1 MFKNLKLG
9 TKLILVGSVIL
20 LVPLAT
26 VGFFA
31 VKKATQ
37 GLTNIEYEQLAAV
50 TSTLAN
56 GIDNTLKSETKVV
69 IDLAVD
75 STTVTA
81 AASVAAKGLSNS
93 QAEVAE
99 LNEKLR
105 VFSQTPG
112 LRDNSQVVL
121 TADATGK
128 VIAASDPSYLGI
140 SIAERDYF
148 KDAIAGK
155 VNIGK
160 ADINKVTKAP
170 FVPIASPIY
179 SGGRVVGVISN
190 TLDIGYLSEFIVNIR
205 TGKTGYAY
213 MTDKSGIIIA
223 HPVKEHVMVLDQ
235 TRLKGMEAI
244 TEKMLSGQSGVEHYV
259 FEGIPKTAGFA
270 SVEAT
275 GWSVCLSLPNEEF
288 LAPARDVRNVVFI
301 AAVLFFGV
309 AFAVFFLFARSITK
323 ALRKGV
329 DLAVR
334 VAEGD
339 LTADIDVVQKDEI
352 GMLAEAMRN
361 MIRKLRAIVADVHAA
376 AANVAAGSE
385 QMSSTA
391 EEMSQGASEQA
402 SAAEEASS
410 SMEQMASNIRQ
421 NADNA
426 QQTEKIAVKSAQDAK
441 EGGQAVDET
450 VSAMRTIAE
459 KIAIVEEIA
468 RQTDLLALNAAIE
481 AARAGEHGKG
491 FAVVAAAVRRLAERS
506 AEAAG
511 EISKLSVNSVE
522 VAEKAGKLL
531 SQIVPDIQK
540 TSQLVQE
547 ITAASNEQNAGADQI
562 NAAIQ
567 QLNQVVQQNASAAE
581 EMSSTSEELSSQA
594 LQLQETIAFFKID
607 DTGVSKA
614 VQAQAAADTKKKIT
628 AGKAQVAHLSH
639 HDALKAPVGKISNG
653 PKPAGV
659 ILSLGE
665 ADTRGD
671 YKDEEFERY

>member
-9 TKLILVGSVIL
+9 TKLILVGSLIL
-20 LVPLAT
+20 LVPLST

-31 VKKATQ
+31 VKKAAQ
-37 GLTNIEYEQLAAV
+37 GLTNIENEQLAAV
-50 TSTLAN
+50 TATLAH
-56 GIDNTLKSETKVV
+56 GVDNALEGEKKLVL
-69 IDLAVD
+69 DLAVG
-75 STTVTA
+75 TTTIRA
-81 AASVAAKGLSNS
+81 AAAVAAKGLSSS

-99 LNEKLR
+99 LNEKFR
-105 VFSQTPG
+105 VFGQTPG

-121 TADATGK
+121 ATDATGK
-128 VIAASDPSYLGI
+128 IIAASDPSYLGV
-140 SIAERDYF
+140 SIGERDYF
-148 KDAIAGK
+148 KDALAGK

-160 ADINKVTKAP
+160 AGLNKVTNAP
-170 FVPIASPIY
+170 FIPIAAPIY
-179 SGGRVVGVISN
+179 SDGRVVGVVSN
-190 TLDIGYLSEFIVNIR
+190 TLDIGHLNDFIINTK
-205 TGKTGYAY
+205 TGQTGYAF
-213 MTDKSGIIIA
+213 MIDKNGIIIA
-223 HPVKEHVMVLDQ
+223 HPVRENVMKLDL
-235 TRLKGMEAI
+235 TTLRGMEEI
-244 TEKMLSGQSGVEHYV
+244 TKKMMAGQSGVDHYV
-259 FEGIPKTAGFA
+259 FEGVPKTGGFA
-270 SVEAT
+270 QVKST
-275 GWSVCLSLPNEEF
+275 GWSVGLSLPDEEF
-288 LAPARDVRNVVFI
+288 LAPARDVRNIVFAI
-301 AAVLFFGV
+301 AAIFFAA

-329 DLAVR
+329 DLAVK

-352 GMLAEAMRN
+352 GQLAEAMRN
-361 MIRKLRAIVADVHAA
+361 MIKKLRAIVADVHTAA
-376 AANVAAGSE
+376 DNVASGSE

-441 EGGQAVDET
+441 EGGQSVDET

-594 LQLQETIAFFKID
+594 LQLQETIAFFRID
-607 DTGVSKA
+607 NNGVRKTA
-614 VQAQAAADTKKKIT
+614 QAQGS
-628 AGKAQVAHLSH
+628 AGIQKGASTGKTQAAHLTH
-639 HDALKAPVGKISNG
+639 HDIPKIPAAGAPQAS
-653 PKPAGV
+653 KPAGV
-659 ILSLGE
+659 ILNLS
-665 ADTRGD
+665 DTDPRGD
-671 YKDEEFERY
+671 SKDEEFERY